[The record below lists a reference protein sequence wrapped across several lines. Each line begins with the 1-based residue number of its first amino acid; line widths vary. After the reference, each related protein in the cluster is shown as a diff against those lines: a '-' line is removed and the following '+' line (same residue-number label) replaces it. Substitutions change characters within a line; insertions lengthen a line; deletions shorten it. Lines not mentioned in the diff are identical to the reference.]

1 VAVTA
6 VVFFQ
11 LFQVLNSRSLS
22 LSVFKTGLAG
32 NPMLILAMGLAI
44 VAHMAVVYVPQLEW
58 LVRTTPLSGSTL
70 AGILLLALSV
80 VLTVELDKHLL
91 RRARRTARGHA
102 DV

>member
-1 VAVTA
+1 

-32 NPMLILAMGLAI
+32 NPMLLLAMGLAI

-58 LVRTTPLSGSTL
+58 LVRTTPLSPDIL
-70 AGILLLALSV
+70 AGILLLALGV
-80 VLTVELDKHLL
+80 VLTVEVDKYLL
-91 RRARRTARGHA
+91 RRARWTSRGHA

>member
-1 VAVTA
+1 

-22 LSVFKTGLAG
+22 LSVFRTKLAG

-70 AGILLLALSV
+70 AGILLLALTV
-80 VLTVELDKHLL
+80 VLTVEVDKHFL
-91 RRARRTARGHA
+91 RKERQISLKPENG
-102 DV
+102 